1 MEVTLLSFT
10 PEPEFIIASAAK
22 ASTSKLRAEELRSK
36 LSYEKICQFL
46 EQLLDSGHLSPF
58 EHVSFTFEISGI
70 SRACSHQLVRHRLAS
85 YTQQSQ
91 RYVSLEDLNYVT
103 PSTIAFKPEIKAK
116 FQKMV
121 QATHELYSQML
132 EAGIPAEDARYVL
145 PQAIETRL
153 IVTMNARELLHAA
166 GLRLCQ
172 RSQWEIRELFQQIK
186 AEVKK
191 VAPFIGESL
200 QPKCYRLGY
209 CDERE
214 SCGLFPTREEAERQ
228 GLIISKSK

>member
-1 MEVTLLSFT
+1 MQVTLLSFT
-10 PEPEFIIASAAK
+10 PEPEFLIVSAARL
-22 ASTSKLRAEELRSK
+22 STSKLSAKELQEKLAREEVHR
-36 LSYEKICQFL
+36 FL
-46 EQLLDSGHLSPF
+46 NQLLDSGHLSPF
-58 EHVSFTFEISGI
+58 EHASFTFEISGI

-91 RYVSLEDLNYVT
+91 RFVKLEDSGYLT
-103 PSTIAFKPEIKAK
+103 PPTIQARPELQRKY
-116 FQKMV
+116 QELV
-121 QATHELYSQML
+121 HQAHQFYRELL
-132 EAGIPAEDARYVL
+132 KAGIPAEDARYVL

-166 GLRLCQ
+166 GLRLC
-172 RSQWEIRELFQQIK
+172 RRAQWEIQELFRQIK

-200 QPKCYRLGY
+200 KPKCYHLGY
-209 CDERE
+209 CDEQE

-228 GLIISKSK
+228 GLIIKV

>member
-22 ASTSKLRAEELRSK
+22 VSTSKLRAEELRSR
-36 LSYEKICQFL
+36 LSYEKVCQFL
-46 EQLLDSGHLSPF
+46 EELLNSGHLSPF
-58 EHVSFTFEISGI
+58 EHASFTFEISGI

-91 RYVSLEDLNYVT
+91 RFVKLEDSGYLT
-103 PSTIAFKPEIKAK
+103 PATIQAQPEL
-116 FQKMV
+116 QKKYQELV
-121 QATHELYSQML
+121 HQAHQLYQELL
-132 EAGIPAEDARYVL
+132 KAGIPAEDARYVL

-153 IVTMNARELLHAA
+153 VMTMNARELLHAA

-172 RSQWEIRELFQQIK
+172 RSQWEVRELFRQIK

-214 SCGLFPTREEAERQ
+214 SCGLFPNREELEVEV
-228 GLIISKSK
+228 K

>member
-145 PQAIETRL
+145 PQA
-153 IVTMNARELLHAA
+153 
-166 GLRLCQ
+166 
-172 RSQWEIRELFQQIK
+172 
-186 AEVKK
+186 
-191 VAPFIGESL
+191 ESL